1 MKTALAGIP
10 ALPDGMICELYTITL
25 RSGLELYFTTADLDL
40 TYRGD
45 AYLHG
50 KFNLERGEAKSSV
63 GANVDDVTLTVY
75 ANDNDAIAGVPLMQ
89 FVNNGGFDGAWIKI
103 ERARQSYVV
112 HLFEGLVTD
121 AQADRVKADLTIS
134 SGTVLLNT
142 QMPRNVYSPGCIN
155 TLFDGTCGLA
165 KTSFDVASTALSGS
179 TTNHLICGLSAATDY
194 YDLGTVTFTSG
205 QNNGVSRTIKNY
217 TVGNIYLAYGL
228 PHTPDVGDTFKAY
241 PGCDKRLVT
250 CNDKFGNKPRFR
262 GMPFMPSPEASV

>member
-10 ALPDGMICELYTITL
+10 ALADGVICELYTITL
-25 RSGLELYFTTADLDL
+25 KSGLVLYFTTADIDL

-45 AYLHG
+45 TYLHSA
-50 KFNLERGEAKSSV
+50 FNLERSTITSSV
-63 GANVDDVTLTVY
+63 GVNVDETTLTVY
-75 ANDNDAIAGVPLMQ
+75 ANDSDAIAGIPLMQ
-89 FVNNGGFDGAWIKI
+89 FVNNGGFDGAWVTI
-103 ERARQSYVV
+103 ERARKNYAV

-121 AQADRVKADLTIS
+121 AQADRVKASLTVS

-142 QMPRNVYSPGCIN
+142 QMPRNTYSPGCIN
-155 TLFDGTCGLA
+155 TLFDGTCGLLKA
-165 KTSFDVASTALSGS
+165 SFEATSAALSGS
-179 TTNHLICGLSAATDY
+179 TINHLVCGLAAATDY

-205 QNNGVSRTIKNY
+205 LNNGIRRTVKNY

-228 PHTPDVGDTFKAY
+228 PHAPEAGDTFKAY

-250 CNDKFGNKPRFR
+250 CTDKFNNKARFR